1 MVIVMWDD
9 DLGLMFYGGFI
20 MGEINSFDPRLECA
34 GQLYINSR
42 ADKANYGIY
51 LKKFKDIRNSPFVLN
66 SKNLKEGVAILLQ
79 ACLDSFP
86 ASMNE
91 KASDELY
98 DRSSLA
104 DISTLIKKEVSN
116 FKKVAKDHIGTHT
129 GKIPNPSV
137 KGQGGLFYDKTVFER
152 ASKLSYVSSASIKA
166 GQRLGASGNAAQNR
180 AQRFLAATFLVDGEP
195 VSVYED
201 IGHKGGIFQQLL
213 VLGFPQHDLEAIS
226 STIAARLS
234 SENTEAPGQYS
245 KGLIWP
251 TPNGDVVITPVHPY
265 AMAMEMHLR
274 YKSRDKAGASIPNT
288 WINIGADKPQNGGLV
303 NNDLGGTHCLLKSIP
318 PKRMSR
324 LGGVAFKAGA
334 TNSVPFAAVGRSHP
348 VMKALIAAITD
359 ARLNDDLKRRQQD
372 AIARLVRISLQ
383 PWIEFASLVKS
394 GDKAALR
401 SLDKIHS
408 GQRKLF
414 EGNLKDI
421 STSEYADMS
430 EAVAT
435 HVMGL
440 KHGMSGDSY
449 RAQVKSA
456 VAVIFKKNF

>member
-1 MVIVMWDD
+1 MS
-9 DLGLMFYGGFI
+9 
-20 MGEINSFDPRLECA
+20 EIKSFDPKLECA
-34 GQLYINSR
+34 GLLYINSR
-42 ADKANYGIY
+42 ADKVDYGNN

-66 SKNLKEGVAILLQ
+66 SENLKEGVAIVLQ

-86 ASMNE
+86 VTMNE
-91 KASDELY
+91 KASDELH

-104 DISTLIKKEVSN
+104 DISTLIEREVGN
-116 FKKVAKDHIGTHT
+116 FKTVAKDHIGTHT

-137 KGQGGLFYDKTVFER
+137 SGPGGLLYDKQIFEN
-152 ASKLSYVSSASIKA
+152 AADLAYVSSASIKA
-166 GQRLGASGNAAQNR
+166 GQRLGAAGNAAQNR
-180 AQRFLAATFLVDGEP
+180 AQRFLSATFLIDGQA

-201 IGHKGGIFQQLL
+201 VGQKGVIYSQLIS
-213 VLGFPQHDLEAIS
+213 LGFPQSDLDEIS
-226 STIAARLS
+226 STIAARFAS
-234 SENTEAPGQYS
+234 DNTEAPGQYS

-265 AMAMEMHLR
+265 AMALQMHLR
-274 YKSRDKAGASIPNT
+274 FKARVEEGASIPNT
-288 WINIGADKPQNGGLV
+288 WIKIGGTKPQNAGLV
-303 NNDLGGTHCLLKSIP
+303 NNDLGGSHRLLKSIP

-324 LGGVAFKAGA
+324 LEGVAFKAGA
-334 TNSVPFAAVGRSHP
+334 TKSVPFAAVGRSHP
-348 VMKALIAAITD
+348 VMKALISAITD

-394 GDKAALR
+394 GDKTALR

-414 EGNLKDI
+414 DGNLKDI
-421 STSEYADMS
+421 SATEYADMS